1 MHNNLKGN
9 HPFSYQGP
17 HFTAY
22 YFLSFSGSKVHLFQ
36 EQSEHSV
43 DSLFTIHYI
52 LKGNIEGYLLL
63 ETLTL

>member
-22 YFLSFSGSKVHLFQ
+22 YFLSFSGSKVHLFP
-36 EQSEHSV
+36 EQVSTVCSQFIIF
-43 DSLFTIHYI
+43 S
-52 LKGNIEGYLLL
+52 K
-63 ETLTL
+63 ETLKDTFTPGDFETLKL